1 MSTIIVG
8 QTLISLFFKLCYGF
22 RFSIKKY
29 VRAFLITVLGV
40 IMETEALGNY
50 LSIFMC

>member
-1 MSTIIVG
+1 MVFVFQS
-8 QTLISLFFKLCYGF
+8 
-22 RFSIKKY
+22 KKY

-40 IMETEALGNY
+40 IIETEALGNY